1 MMASVVKPPKEHWS
15 VDKKIP
21 AALVLAMLGQ
31 IMGFGWYAS
40 KVDSRV
46 EDLEKRTVRTETQI
60 HNMDR
65 DVRGFDSRMGRLEEK
80 ISAVLDIAKRL
91 EGIIDRRN
99 GNGDRFPERP

>member
-1 MMASVVKPPKEHWS
+1 MMASATKPPKEHWTL
-15 VDKKIP
+15 DKKIP
-21 AALVLAMLGQ
+21 GGLVLAMLAQ
-31 IMGFGWYAS
+31 LVGFGWYAS

-46 EDLEKRTVRTETQI
+46 EDLEKRTVRTETQVSTI
-60 HNMDR
+60 DR

-99 GNGDRFPERP
+99 GDPARP

>member
-1 MMASVVKPPKEHWS
+1 MNAASVKPPAEHWTL
-15 VDKKIP
+15 DKKIP
-21 AALVLAMLGQ
+21 AALVLAMFAQLV
-31 IMGFGWYAS
+31 GFGWYAS

-46 EDLEKRTVRTETQI
+46 EDLEKRTVRTEAQVST
-60 HNMDR
+60 MER

-99 GNGDRFPERP
+99 GDPTRP